1 MAATWL
7 AWTVFAG
14 ASGAG
19 AYRASNGENPLGNS
33 CGDGDAAAITITANK
48 NTLSNKMEMNV
59 NKKKEKHR
67 KKSIKWKINLLKI
80 LITKKKL

>member
-19 AYRASNGENPLGNS
+19 AYRANNGDNPLGNS
-33 CGDGDAAAITITANK
+33 CGDGDAAAITINANK
-48 NTLSNKMEMNV
+48 NTWKQSENEMKNINV
-59 NKKKEKHR
+59 A
-67 KKSIKWKINLLKI
+67 INLW
-80 LITKKKL
+80 

>member
-59 NKKKEKHR
+59 NKKKKNTEKSQLNE
-67 KKSIKWKINLLKI
+67 K
-80 LITKKKL
+80 